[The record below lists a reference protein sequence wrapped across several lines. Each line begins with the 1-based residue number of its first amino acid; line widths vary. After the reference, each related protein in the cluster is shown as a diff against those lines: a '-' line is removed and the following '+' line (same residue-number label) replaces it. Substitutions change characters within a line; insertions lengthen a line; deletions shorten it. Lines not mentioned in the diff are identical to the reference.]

1 MGRHP
6 VLGLTSDD
14 PVLSAVAPI
23 GLAAAAGTALIV
35 DLVARDPQNASV
47 RTLRDIAADGPS
59 LAELSP
65 GRRGVAMIRG
75 GGLDVSELVPVI
87 EALTGRWPAIVVRT
101 SSGTWPFPEVPVV
114 PLFPGVIHAV
124 PATRHAGVWQP
135 VRGGSE
141 PPGPGPVLPWL
152 RPGLVRRMLSARL
165 PQRSRWVGA
174 WAQVWE
180 MPWG

>member
-14 PVLSAVAPI
+14 PILSAVAPI

-35 DLVARDPQNASV
+35 DLVADAPHTPSA
-47 RTLRDIAADGPS
+47 RTLRDVAADGPS

-65 GRRGVAMIRG
+65 GRRGVALIRG
-75 GGLDVSELVPVI
+75 GGLDHPEAVDVI
-87 EALTGRWPAIVVRT
+87 ETLTGRWPAVVVRT
-101 SSGTWPFPEVPVV
+101 SPGSWPFPEVPVI
-114 PLFPGVIHAV
+114 PLFPGVITVA

-141 PPGPGPVLPWL
+141 PPGPGPVLPLL
-152 RPGLVRRMLSARL
+152 RPWLVRRLLSARL
-165 PQRSRWVGA
+165 PRRSAWVRA
-174 WAQVWE
+174 WSKVWE
-180 MPWG
+180 MPWE